1 MELEP
6 GQLAEVYR
14 AFSSICAVLGGFS
27 IAFLVIMVTV
37 APDRK
42 VASWATG
49 FSIVAVACFLPA
61 TLNTFL
67 ASIPAATAP
76 SAQDLGADVN
86 GVTGMSALLLVIGVF
101 ALLASLGLTGWI
113 RSKRVGILSTVAAI
127 LAGLMCWRGISLLF

>member
-1 MELEP
+1 MELAP

-61 TLNTFL
+61 ALNTFL
-67 ASIPAATAP
+67 ASIPATTAT
-76 SAQDLGADVN
+76 SAQDLGADVT
-86 GVTGMSALLLVIGVF
+86 GVTGMSALLLVVGVL

-113 RSKRVGILSTVAAI
+113 RSKRVGVLSTVAAT
-127 LAGLMCWRGISLLF
+127 LAALACWRGLSFMF